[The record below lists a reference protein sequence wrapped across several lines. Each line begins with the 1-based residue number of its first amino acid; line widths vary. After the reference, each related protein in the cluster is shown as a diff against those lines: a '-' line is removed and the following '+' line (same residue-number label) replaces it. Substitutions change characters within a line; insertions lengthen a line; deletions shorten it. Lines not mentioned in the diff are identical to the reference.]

1 MLYVLFFLVTFA
13 AVVAVGTKKRLAQ
26 RAGEPSKEMNAM
38 LELREG
44 VLSRTFFANAAPLA
58 ADTPRCVLMDWNMS
72 GNGIATLLAF
82 YDGTTS
88 LYFSS
93 GGGILG
99 AGAHEP
105 VERAATRFR
114 QHAVAERARFRPAS
128 SFALPGARIV
138 VLYIVTDTETL
149 SSGPI
154 PTSEMEKGTHPLTAL
169 GGSAQAVITAVRQV
183 SNTPGRGA
191 A

>member
-1 MLYVLFFLVTFA
+1 
-13 AVVAVGTKKRLAQ
+13 
-26 RAGEPSKEMNAM
+26 MNAM
-38 LELREG
+38 LELRQG

-58 ADTPRCVLMDWNMS
+58 ADTPRCVLMDWNMG
-72 GNGIATLLAF
+72 GNGVATLLAF

-88 LYFSS
+88 LYFSN

-99 AGAHEP
+99 AGGHEP
-105 VERAATRFR
+105 VK
-114 QHAVAERARFRPAS
+114 RARFRPAS
-128 SFALPGARIV
+128 SFELPGGQKV

-154 PTSEMEKGTHPLTAL
+154 PTSELEKGTHPLTAL
-169 GGSAQAVITAVRQV
+169 GGSAQAVITAVRQL
-183 SNTPGRGA
+183 SSTPGRGA

>member
-1 MLYVLFFLVTFA
+1 MPYVLLLLATFA
-13 AVVAVGTKKRLAQ
+13 AAVFAGTRKRPELG
-26 RAGEPSKEMNAM
+26 AGEPSKGKNAM
-38 LELREG
+38 LELRQG
-44 VLSRTFFANAAPLA
+44 VLSRTFFANDAPLA
-58 ADTPRCVLMDWNMS
+58 ADTPRCVVMDWNMS
-72 GNGIATLLAF
+72 GNGAATLLAF

-105 VERAATRFR
+105 VTRAATRFR
-114 QHAVAERARFRPAS
+114 QHAVAERARFRATS
-128 SFALPGARIV
+128 SFELPQERTV

-154 PTSEMEKGTHPLTAL
+154 PTAELEKGTHPLTAL
-169 GGSAQAVITAVRQV
+169 GAREQAVITAVRQL
-183 SNTPGRGA
+183 SDARGA

>member
-1 MLYVLFFLVTFA
+1 MLYVLFLLATFV
-13 AVVAVGTKKRLAQ
+13 AVVAVGTKRKRSQ
-26 RAGEPSKEMNAM
+26 RAGGLSKEMNAM
-38 LELREG
+38 LELRQG

-58 ADTPRCVLMDWNMS
+58 VDTPRCVLMDWNMA
-72 GNGIATLLAF
+72 GNGVATLLAF

-88 LYFSS
+88 LYFSN

-99 AGAHEP
+99 AGDHEP
-105 VERAATRFR
+105 VKRAATRFR

-128 SFALPGARIV
+128 SFELPGGQTV

-154 PTSEMEKGTHPLTAL
+154 PTSELEKGTHPLTAL
-169 GGSAQAVITAVRQV
+169 GGSAQAVITAVRQL
-183 SNTPGRGA
+183 SSAPGRGA

>member
-1 MLYVLFFLVTFA
+1 MLFLLFFLVTFA
-13 AVVAVGTKKRLAQ
+13 AAVAVGTKKRLAR
-26 RAGEPSKEMNAM
+26 RARELSKGRNAM
-38 LELREG
+38 LELRQG
-44 VLSRTFFANAAPLA
+44 VLSRTFFTNATPLA
-58 ADTPRCVLMDWNMS
+58 VDTPRCVLMDWNMS
-72 GNGIATLLAF
+72 GNGVATLLAF

-105 VERAATRFR
+105 VKRAATRFR
-114 QHAVAERARFRPAS
+114 QHALAERSRFTPAS
-128 SFALPGARIV
+128 SFELPESGTV

-154 PTSEMEKGTHPLTAL
+154 PTSELEKGTHPLTAL
-169 GGSAQAVITAVRQV
+169 GGSAQAVITAVRQL
-183 SNTPGRGA
+183 SSTPGRGA

>member
-1 MLYVLFFLVTFA
+1 MLYLLFLVVIFA
-13 AVVAVGTKKRLAQ
+13 AAVAVATKKRGARRTKEL
-26 RAGEPSKEMNAM
+26 SKGMNPM

-44 VLSRTFFANAAPLA
+44 VLSRTFFANAAPLP
-58 ADTPRCVLMDWNMS
+58 ADAPRCVLMDWNMS
-72 GNGIATLLAF
+72 GNGVATLLAF
-82 YDGTTS
+82 FDGTTS
-88 LYFSS
+88 LYFST

-99 AGAHEP
+99 AGAHAP

-114 QHAVAERARFRPAS
+114 QHAVAERARFKPAS
-128 SFALPGARIV
+128 SFELPQGGIV
-138 VLYIVTDTETL
+138 VLYIVTDRETL

-154 PTSEMEKGTHPLTAL
+154 PTSELEKGSHPLTAL

-183 SNTPGRGA
+183 SSSPGKGA